1 MRRTELAD
9 AIAVLCMIL
18 GFGFLAVDF
27 VFVLFRV
34 ANNSALWIGGFCMWA
49 VGFGYLMFS
58 EDPDESTRKN

>member
-1 MRRTELAD
+1 MRRTELLD

-34 ANNSALWIGGFCMWA
+34 A
-49 VGFGYLMFS
+49 FS
-58 EDPDESTRKN
+58 TCKN

>member
-1 MRRTELAD
+1 MRRTELLD

-18 GFGFLAVDF
+18 GFCFLAVDF

-34 ANNSALWIGGFCMWA
+34 ANNSALWISGFCMWA